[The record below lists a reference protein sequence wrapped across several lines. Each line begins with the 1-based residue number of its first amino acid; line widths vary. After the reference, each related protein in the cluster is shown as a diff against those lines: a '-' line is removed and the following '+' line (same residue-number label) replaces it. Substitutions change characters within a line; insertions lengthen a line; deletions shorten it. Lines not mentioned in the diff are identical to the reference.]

1 MKFAAIDI
9 GSNAV
14 RLLFAQVFEF
24 KDKTVFKK
32 DALYRVPIRLGE
44 DVFTGEKIS
53 NEKIDNLVDTMI
65 AFNHLIKAY
74 HPLSYMACATSAMRE
89 SANKNEIIAKVKKK
103 AGVDIEIIDGEREAE
118 IIYTNHIAGNLDK
131 NGNYFYIDV
140 GGGSTEITLISE
152 SKIVNSQSFNVGTVR
167 LLKNQVKKSEWQKMK
182 EWLKD
187 QTLYYKLIEGI
198 GSGGNINKIYNM
210 TSKKNGKPINKKN
223 IKDLYKKLISLSYED
238 RISKL
243 GLRPDRADVI
253 VPAAE
258 IFLSVFKWG
267 KIKKMF
273 VPQFGL
279 SDGIIHVLYERQKNK
294 K

>member
-1 MKFAAIDI
+1 
-9 GSNAV
+9 
-14 RLLFAQVFEF
+14 
-24 KDKTVFKK
+24 
-32 DALYRVPIRLGE
+32 
-44 DVFTGEKIS
+44 
-53 NEKIDNLVDTMI
+53 MI
-65 AFNHLIKAY
+65 AFKHLIKAY
-74 HPLSYMACATSAMRE
+74 HPLNYMACATSAMRE
-89 SANKNEIIAKVKKK
+89 STNKKKIIAKVKKK
-103 AGVDIEIIDGEREAE
+103 AGVEIEIIDGQREAE
-118 IIYTNHIAGNLDK
+118 IIYTNHIAENLDR

-152 SKIVNSQSFNVGTVR
+152 SNIVNSQSFNVGTVR
-167 LLKNQVKKSEWQKMK
+167 LLKNQVEESEWQKMK
-182 EWLKD
+182 EWLND

-210 TSKKNGKPINKKN
+210 TSKKNGKPINRNDIKN
-223 IKDLYKKLISLSYED
+223 IYKKLISLSYED
-238 RISKL
+238 RISEL

-279 SDGIIHVLYERQKNK
+279 SDGIIHVLYERHKDK